1 MKIKLD
7 ENLPFR
13 LVNILADLG
22 HETDTV
28 PEEGLAGHGD
38 SEIWEAVQNEGYF
51 FITQDLD
58 FSDTRRFIPG
68 THNGLLLIR
77 LRAPGRK
84 ALLERIQY
92 LFKNENVARWKGCF
106 VLVTEHKIR
115 VKYPTK

>member
-7 ENLPFR
+7 ENLPCR
-13 LVNILADLG
+13 LVNLLIELG

-28 PEEGLAGHGD
+28 PEEGLAGHND
-38 SEIWEAVQNEGYF
+38 SEIWEVVQKEGYF

-68 THNGLLLIR
+68 THNGLLLMR
-77 LRAPGRK
+77 LRDPGRE
-84 ALLERIQY
+84 ALLQRIKY
-92 LFKNENVARWKGCF
+92 LFKTESVADWKGCF

-115 VKYPTK
+115 VKYPAS